1 MSQTSSFAPT
11 RRLISAQ
18 VAAILNKD
26 AGAPAIGIKAEAP
39 SDLGDL
45 LRVENRDLAVVRCE
59 SVLELREK
67 LAFLDPSNGPL
78 VIVTTLDDRELG
90 FDVLARL
97 AKRRLFPIDPW
108 QLVKEEFRAQYVDA
122 RIVRHPWVAQ
132 AILDAPPEAVV
143 PPAPSGFLEAETVWR
158 FLFEQLL
165 GVPEGRRNAE
175 SLLEWSLSSE
185 NLMRLRQ
192 LPEEYRI
199 GLLDAFDEAS
209 TAEAIFG
216 ALVQRDEKQPLSIG
230 LVARVLFDDSGNEGK
245 AAAVAA
251 VRLEPDLVRPLTSP
265 IALGWAAAAEAV
277 LDRKLSVGVEE
288 ARPLLASADALLKEI
303 GAEELAPA
311 SRYLL
316 SSWDGRFDAFGAALE
331 TAVESQDSSSVA
343 TASASRVFD
352 HALAGHSANRVEQVR
367 MALRLLR
374 WLEAGKV
381 TKEPASFAQAA
392 QSYRDEGGHVDWAR
406 REVWEGDARPVVARA
421 YEKLV
426 ARVSEKR
433 EEENQRFGTLLAE
446 WSRAGVFGDE
456 TIPVERVLEQIVAP
470 LATARPALVLVID
483 GMSVAVFR
491 ELFDD
496 VLRYGFTERVLASG
510 PKRRPVISGF
520 PTVTEVSRTSLL
532 CGKLGPGNQSTEKEG
547 FGSHAALRKV
557 SKPDKPPLLFHKGNL
572 QDAGSGK
579 LAAQLRS
586 AIFDSDQTV
595 VGVVINAVD
604 DHLGKGD
611 QVRVSWNCHT
621 IRPLE
626 ELVEAARDVERAI
639 VLVSDHGH
647 ISERDLEYRSVGGE
661 SERWRDGTGKP
672 AADEVVLEGPR
683 VLAGTDGRII
693 APWSEKVRY
702 APKKN
707 GYHGGASPQEVVIPL
722 AIVAPASIRE
732 LEGWVEVPAE
742 LPTWWSDEPT
752 ASVPVKPAAPKPR
765 ARDKRQIPLFQGEQ
779 TWVERLFASKTFEA
793 QRELNKRVSLEDDRI
808 REILLALDDRGKL
821 TRAALAQRLK
831 VASVRLPG
839 ILSALR
845 RLLNIE
851 GYEVIGI
858 DEASDTVS
866 LDRSLLFRQFELDGE

>member
-1 MSQTSSFAPT
+1 M
-11 RRLISAQ
+11 
-18 VAAILNKD
+18 
-26 AGAPAIGIKAEAP
+26 
-39 SDLGDL
+39 
-45 LRVENRDLAVVRCE
+45 
-59 SVLELREK
+59 
-67 LAFLDPSNGPL
+67 
-78 VIVTTLDDRELG
+78 
-90 FDVLARL
+90 
-97 AKRRLFPIDPW
+97 
-108 QLVKEEFRAQYVDA
+108 
-122 RIVRHPWVAQ
+122 
-132 AILDAPPEAVV
+132 
-143 PPAPSGFLEAETVWR
+143 
-158 FLFEQLL
+158 
-165 GVPEGRRNAE
+165 
-175 SLLEWSLSSE
+175 
-185 NLMRLRQ
+185 
-192 LPEEYRI
+192 
-199 GLLDAFDEAS
+199 
-209 TAEAIFG
+209 
-216 ALVQRDEKQPLSIG
+216 
-230 LVARVLFDDSGNEGK
+230 

-251 VRLEPDLVRPLTSP
+251 VRLEPDLIRPLTSP
-265 IALGWAAAAEAV
+265 IALGWASAAEAV
-277 LDRKLSVGVEE
+277 LERKLFVGVEE

-303 GAEELAPA
+303 GAEELVLA

-352 HALAGHSANRVEQVR
+352 HALARHSANRVEQVR

-406 REVWEGDARPVVARA
+406 RGVWEGDARPVVARA

-433 EEENQRFGTLLAE
+433 EEENQRFGTLLVE
-446 WSRAGVFGDE
+446 WSRAGVFGSE
-456 TIPVERVLEQIVAP
+456 TIPVERVLDQIVAP

-496 VLRYGFTERVLASG
+496 VLRYGFTERVLASD
-510 PKRRPVISGF
+510 PTRRPVISGL

-532 CGKLGPGNQSTEKEG
+532 CGKLGPGNQSTEKDG
-547 FGSHAALRKV
+547 FRSHAALRKV
-557 SKPDKPPLLFHKGNL
+557 SKPGKPPLLFHKGNL

-595 VGVVINAVD
+595 VGVVIKAVD

-626 ELVEAARDVERAI
+626 ELVEAARDAERAVI
-639 VLVSDHGH
+639 LVSDHGH
-647 ISERDLEYRSVGGE
+647 ISERDLEHRPIGGE

-672 AADEVVLEGPR
+672 EADEVVLEGPR

-693 APWSEKVRY
+693 SPWSEKVRY

-722 AIVAPASIRE
+722 AIVAPASIPE

-752 ASVPVKPAAPKPR
+752 ASVPVKHAPPKPR
-765 ARDKRQIPLFQGEQ
+765 AGDKRQIPLFQGEP

-866 LDRSLLFRQFELDGE
+866 LDRSLLFWQFELDGE